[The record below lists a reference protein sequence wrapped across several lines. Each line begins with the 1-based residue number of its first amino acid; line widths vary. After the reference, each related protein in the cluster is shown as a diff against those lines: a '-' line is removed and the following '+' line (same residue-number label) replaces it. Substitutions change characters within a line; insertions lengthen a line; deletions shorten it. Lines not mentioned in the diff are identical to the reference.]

1 MLHGGEHGVT
11 LSRKRIRQVKDPM
24 VTILD
29 ADQIRAIEKRIE
41 QVYELPPMPE
51 LARRILLLQSDPNAG
66 ALQLANI
73 VQLDPSL
80 AAQVIRYA
88 SSPFYGYRGR
98 ISNIQDAISR
108 VLGYDLVLNLALG
121 LAAARSFRI
130 PDEGPLGLSRFWEH
144 AILSAVLTQKIGACM
159 PAARRPQPG
168 FSYLCGLLH
177 DFGVLLLG
185 HLFLPEFCLLNKF
198 AAANPDKTL
207 TELEGRL
214 LGMGGARD
222 LLAMGHA
229 RIGAWLMEAWNMPDA
244 ISITLLEHHNPD
256 YRGEHEVSVHLVQL
270 SDLLLSRASDLPE
283 PGSLPHVHLGILE
296 VAPDQVLELA
306 AQVFEQRAELLTLSA
321 LAATAS

>member
-1 MLHGGEHGVT
+1 MATV
-11 LSRKRIRQVKDPM
+11 
-24 VTILD
+24 LD
-29 ADQIRAIEKRIE
+29 SDQIRAIEKRIE

-51 LARRILLLQSDPNAG
+51 LGRRILQLQSDLNAG

-88 SSPFYGYRGR
+88 SSSYYGYRGR
-98 ISNIQDAISR
+98 ISNIHDAISR

-121 LAAARSFRI
+121 LAAGRSFRI

-144 AILSAVLTQKIGACM
+144 AILSAVLAQKIGACV
-159 PAARRPQPG
+159 PDARRPKPG

-185 HLFLPEFCLLNKF
+185 HLFLPEFQLLNKL

-214 LGMGGARD
+214 LGMGGARG

-229 RIGAWLMEAWNMPDA
+229 RIGAWLMQVWNMPEA
-244 ISITLLEHHNPD
+244 LVVTLLEHHNPE
-256 YRGEHEVSVHLVQL
+256 YRGEHEVSVHLLQL
-270 SDLLLSRASDLPE
+270 SDFLLFHAADVPE
-283 PGSLPHVHLGILE
+283 PGDLPQAHLRILQ

-306 AQVFEQRAELLTLSA
+306 AQVLEARDELLTLST
-321 LAATAS
+321 LLATAS

>member
-1 MLHGGEHGVT
+1 MATV
-11 LSRKRIRQVKDPM
+11 
-24 VTILD
+24 LD
-29 ADQIRAIEKRIE
+29 CDQIRAIERRIE

-51 LARRILLLQSDPNAG
+51 LARRILQLQSDPTSG
-66 ALQLANI
+66 AAQLANI

-88 SSPFYGYRGR
+88 SSAYYGYRGR
-98 ISNIQDAISR
+98 INNIQDAINR

-121 LAAARSFRI
+121 LAAGRSFRI

-144 AILSAVLTQKIGACM
+144 AMVSAVLAQKIGSRV
-159 PAARRPQPG
+159 PDGRRPRAG
-168 FSYLCGLLH
+168 LSYLCGLLH

-185 HLFLPEFCLLNKF
+185 HLFLPEFQLLNKF

-229 RIGAWLMEAWNMPDA
+229 RIGAWLMEAWRMPEP
-244 ISITLLEHHNPD
+244 IVVTLLEHHNPD
-256 YRGEHEVSVHLVQL
+256 YRGDYEVPVHLVQL
-270 SDLLLSRASDLPE
+270 SDFLLLHEYDMPQPDELPGNHIDVLGLD
-283 PGSLPHVHLGILE
+283 PGL
-296 VAPDQVLELA
+296 VLATATEL
-306 AQVFEQRAELLTLSA
+306 FERKAELLTLSA
-321 LAATAS
+321 LATATS

>member
-1 MLHGGEHGVT
+1 
-11 LSRKRIRQVKDPM
+11 M

-29 ADQIRAIEKRIE
+29 TDQIRAIEKRIE

-51 LARRILLLQSDPNAG
+51 LARRILQLQSDPNAG
-66 ALQLANI
+66 ASQLANI

-88 SSPFYGYRGR
+88 SSAYYGYRGR
-98 ISNIQDAISR
+98 ISSIHDVISR
-108 VLGYDLVLNLALG
+108 VLGYDLVLNLAMG
-121 LAAARSFRI
+121 LAAGRSFKI

-144 AILSAVLTQKIGACM
+144 AILSAVLAQKIGVCV
-159 PAARRPQPG
+159 PGARRPQPG
-168 FSYLCGLLH
+168 LSYLCGVLH

-185 HLFLPEFCLLNKF
+185 HLFLPEFQLLNRF
-198 AAANPDKTL
+198 AAANPEKTL

-229 RIGAWLMEAWNMPDA
+229 RIGAWLMQAWKMPEA
-244 ISITLLEHHNPD
+244 IVVTLLEHHNPD
-256 YRGEHEVSVHLVQL
+256 YRGAHEISVHLVQL
-270 SDLLLSRASDLPE
+270 CDFLLHHLADGPEASDLPE
-283 PGSLPHVHLGILE
+283 AALSILQ

-306 AQVFEQRAELLTLSA
+306 TRLLEQKAELLTLSA
-321 LAATAS
+321 LVAAAS

>member
-1 MLHGGEHGVT
+1 MA
-11 LSRKRIRQVKDPM
+11 
-24 VTILD
+24 TILD
-29 ADQIRAIEKRIE
+29 SDQIRAIEQRIE

-51 LARRILLLQSDPNAG
+51 LAHRILQLQSDPKAG
-66 ALQLANI
+66 AHQLANI

-88 SSPFYGYRGR
+88 SSAYYGYRGR
-98 ISNIQDAISR
+98 ISNIRDAISR

-121 LAAARSFRI
+121 LAAGRSFRI

-144 AILSAVLTQKIGACM
+144 AILSAVLVQNIGVRVASG
-159 PAARRPQPG
+159 RRAPDG
-168 FSYLCGLLH
+168 MCYLCGLLH

-185 HLFLPEFCLLNKF
+185 HLFPPEFQLLNKF

-229 RIGAWLMEAWNMPDA
+229 RIGAWLMEAWKMPEP
-244 ISITLLEHHNPD
+244 IVVTLLEHHNPD
-256 YRGEHEVSVHLVQL
+256 YRGDYEVAVHLVQL
-270 SDLLLSRASDLPE
+270 SDFLLLHGSDMPQPHELPAAHIDV
-283 PGSLPHVHLGILE
+283 LDLDRDVV
-296 VAPDQVLELA
+296 VAVATE
-306 AQVFEQRAELLTLSA
+306 VFEKKTELLTLSA
-321 LAATAS
+321 LAAAAS

>member
-1 MLHGGEHGVT
+1 VE
-11 LSRKRIRQVKDPM
+11 DPM
-24 VTILD
+24 ATILD
-29 ADQIRAIEKRIE
+29 ADQRRAIEKRIE

-51 LARRILLLQSDPNAG
+51 LARRILQLQSDPNAG

-185 HLFLPEFCLLNKF
+185 HLFLPEFRLLNKF

-229 RIGAWLMEAWNMPDA
+229 RIGAWLMEAWNMPEA
-244 ISITLLEHHNPD
+244 IAITLLEHHNPE
-256 YRGEHEVSVHLVQL
+256 YRGEHEVSVHLIQL
-270 SDLLLSRASDLPE
+270 SDLLLFRASDLPE
-283 PGSLPHVHLGILE
+283 PGSLPHVHLGILK
-296 VAPDQVLELA
+296 VAPDQVVELA
-306 AQVFEQRAELLTLSA
+306 AQVFEQKAELLTLSA